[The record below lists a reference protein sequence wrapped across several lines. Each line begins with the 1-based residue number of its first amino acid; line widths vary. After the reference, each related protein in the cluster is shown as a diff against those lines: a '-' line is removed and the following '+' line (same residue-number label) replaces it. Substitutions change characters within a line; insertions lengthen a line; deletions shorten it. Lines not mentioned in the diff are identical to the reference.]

1 MNYILFDD
9 YSRNNLLP
17 LTFLRPVAD
26 LRAGILTIREKWELF
41 LNAKTSS
48 LTEDYLSDSFPTIRG
63 ENNILING
71 SICPNATLVEEINK
85 LKPNEALLANDSIV
99 ALHVLSADLDKI
111 GEGDTEGITEKEVA
125 LEFVKINYPWEIFGK
140 NDLNIRSD
148 FELIT
153 KNRKSAPLSP
163 TNQVIH
169 PELIFVEEGASV
181 EYAMLNASE
190 GPIYIGKEAVVME
203 GAHIRGPF
211 ALCEH
216 AIVKMS
222 SIIYGATTIG
232 PHAKVGGEIENSVLL
247 AYSNKPHYGY
257 LGHSVIGKWCNI
269 SAGTNTANLNN
280 TYKNVK
286 AWNYSQEKFID
297 TGYMFC
303 GLIMG
308 DHSKTGINTM
318 FNTGSVVGVSS
329 NCFGSGYQR
338 NFVSSF
344 MWGGPA
350 GYSGYDIKKAIET
363 AKEMYNRRNVEF
375 TEEDKKLLE
384 HIYEI
389 TIDNNR
395 L

>member
-41 LNAKTSS
+41 LNCKTSS
-48 LTEDYLSDSFPTIRG
+48 LTEDYLSNSFPTIRG

-71 SICPNATLVEEINK
+71 SICPNKTLVDEINK
-85 LKPNEALLANDSIV
+85 LQPNEALLSNDSIV

-111 GEGDTEGITEKEVA
+111 GEGDTDGIAEKEVA
-125 LEFVKINYPWEIFGK
+125 LDFVKINYPWDIFGK
-140 NDLNIRSD
+140 NDFNIRFD
-148 FELIT
+148 FELLT
-153 KNRKSAPLSP
+153 KNRKSAPLSK
-163 TNQVIH
+163 TNHVIN
-169 PELIFVEEGASV
+169 PQQIFLEVGAHV
-181 EYAMLNASE
+181 EYATLNASE
-190 GPIYIGKEAVVME
+190 GPIYIGKDAIVME

-211 ALCEH
+211 ALCDH
-216 AIVKMS
+216 AIVKMAT
-222 SIIYGATTIG
+222 IIYGATTVG
-232 PHAKVGGEIENSVLL
+232 PYAKVGGEIENSVLL

-257 LGHSVIGKWCNI
+257 LGNSVIGKWCNI

-286 AWNYSQEKFID
+286 AWNYTQEKFID
-297 TGYMFC
+297 TGHMFC

-350 GYSGYDIKKAIET
+350 GYSGYDIKKALET

-375 TEEDKKLLE
+375 TDEDKKLLE